1 MGNGEFL
8 LGKGVFKGL
17 QENRSTMQV
26 DDPHSMLLSFIYF
39 CFEIYECFFQHVVSA
54 LASLKEIIRIDET
67 ETATPKSRYKSF
79 PEFLL
84 LFKLYRYYQD

>member
-26 DDPHSMLLSFIYF
+26 DDPHSICMLLSFIYF

-67 ETATPKSRYKSF
+67 ETAALKSR
-79 PEFLL
+79 
-84 LFKLYRYYQD
+84 